1 VEHWA
6 LQLLPVPAYLAS
18 LGSVTT
24 RATAAMALQNAAGAL
39 RALVSCNLRLPVTS
53 SLQTSSSAFA
63 VSLLRGL
70 AGGAYLDKT
79 IVTERVLH
87 VTKHF
92 EKIDPGKVRSL
103 NTASSVADSVVA
115 HRCRAAAAGS
125 GHRQL

>member
-1 VEHWA
+1 MLLGLGEAPEKVIRGLPA
-6 LQLLPVPAYLAS
+6 LRGAQTLKPLLVPAYFAS

-24 RATAAMALQNAAGAL
+24 RATAIMALQNAAGAL

-53 SLQTSSSAFA
+53 SFQTSSSAFA

-79 IVTERVLH
+79 IVTDRVLH

-92 EKIDPGKVRSL
+92 EKIDPGKV
-103 NTASSVADSVVA
+103 
-115 HRCRAAAAGS
+115 
-125 GHRQL
+125 